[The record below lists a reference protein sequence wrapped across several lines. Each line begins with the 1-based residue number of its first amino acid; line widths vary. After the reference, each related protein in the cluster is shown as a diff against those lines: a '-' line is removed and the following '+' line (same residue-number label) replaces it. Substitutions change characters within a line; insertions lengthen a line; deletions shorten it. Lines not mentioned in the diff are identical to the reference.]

1 MIFVLAR
8 LVFYFLAFYAVIL
21 IAVYLAQRSLQYFP
35 DKNYPG
41 TPQENGVPDMQIVEL
56 KTEDGLVLKAW
67 FAAPPKKDGQ
77 IVILFHGNAGHIGHR
92 AIKAQHF
99 IDRGIGVLLVEYRGF
114 GGNPGRPTEQ
124 GLYHDGRA
132 ALRFLE
138 QKEYTVSQFILYGES
153 IGSGV
158 ALQMALEIQPRY
170 MILEAPFSSA
180 ADVAKKQYF
189 FLPVDFLLKDRY
201 DNIEKI
207 AEVKTNLLIVH
218 GDEDFV
224 IPIELAELLFAR
236 ANHPKE
242 FITINGGH
250 HNDLYDHH
258 AGHIVNEWLEKQ
270 IAAETVVTPAE

>member
-1 MIFVLAR
+1 MITFLAR
-8 LVFYFLAFYAVIL
+8 IVFQLLAVYAVVL

-41 TPQENGVPDMQIVEL
+41 TPQDNGVPDMEIVEL
-56 KTEDGLVLKAW
+56 KTEDGLTLNAW
-67 FAAPPKKDGQ
+67 FAPPPKKDGQ
-77 IVILFHGNAGHIGHR
+77 IVVLFHGNAGHIGHR

-99 IDRGIGVLLVEYRGF
+99 IDRGIGVLLLEYRGF
-114 GGNPGRPTEQ
+114 GGNQGRPTEQ

-138 QKEYTVSQFILYGES
+138 QREYTVSQLIFYGES
-153 IGSGV
+153 IGSGIAV
-158 ALQMALEIQPRY
+158 QMALEIQPRY

-180 ADVAKKQYF
+180 ADVAKRQYF
-189 FLPVDFLLKDRY
+189 FLPIDFLMKDRY

-207 AEVKTNLLIVH
+207 ADIKTNLLIVH

-224 IPIELAELLFAR
+224 IPIDLAERLFAR

-250 HNDLYDHH
+250 HNDLFDHH

>member
-1 MIFVLAR
+1 MITFLAR
-8 LVFYFLAFYAVIL
+8 IVFQLLAVYVVVL

-41 TPQENGVPDMQIVEL
+41 TPQDSGVPDMEIVEL
-56 KTEDGLVLKAW
+56 KTEDGLTLNAW
-67 FAAPPKKDGQ
+67 FAPPPKKDGQ
-77 IVILFHGNAGHIGHR
+77 IVVLFHGNAGHIGHR
-92 AIKAQHF
+92 AIKARHF

-138 QKEYTVSQFILYGES
+138 QREYTVSQLILYGES

-158 ALQMALEIQPRY
+158 AVQMALEIQPRY
-170 MILEAPFSSA
+170 LILEAPFSSA
-180 ADVAKKQYF
+180 ADVAKMQYF
-189 FLPVDFLLKDRY
+189 FLPVDFLMKDRY
-201 DNIEKI
+201 DNIKKI
-207 AEVKTNLLIVH
+207 ADIKTNLLIVH
-218 GDEDFV
+218 GDEDMV
-224 IPIELAELLFAR
+224 IPIELAQMLFVR

-250 HNDLYDHH
+250 HNDLFDHH
-258 AGHIVNEWLEKQ
+258 AGHIINDWLEKQ
-270 IAAETVVTPAE
+270 ITAETVVTPAE